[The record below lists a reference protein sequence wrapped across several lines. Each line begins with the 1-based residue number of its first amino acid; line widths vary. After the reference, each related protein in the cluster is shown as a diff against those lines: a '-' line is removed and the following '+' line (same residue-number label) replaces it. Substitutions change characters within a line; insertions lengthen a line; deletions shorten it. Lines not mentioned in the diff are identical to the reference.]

1 MGLIAMNLA
10 TENQQLQ
17 HSKVAKAGP
26 LPLQWSS
33 SSALE
38 TQLYQFQLSSV
49 GRSFRNMFQI
59 LIPSD
64 LEIEWFSMSK
74 KEVLICRGF
83 LGEGYGYDSHTY
95 HKVRCARAWLVGWL
109 ETRLRVGVTNLVV
122 SQLCSTEKKRAG

>member
-1 MGLIAMNLA
+1 MNLA

-49 GRSFRNMFQI
+49 GSSFSNMFQI
-59 LIPSD
+59 LILSD
-64 LEIEWFSMSK
+64 LEIEWFPMFK
-74 KEVLICRGF
+74 KEVLICRIF
-83 LGEGYGYDSHTY
+83 L
-95 HKVRCARAWLVGWL
+95 VRAMAAMTLIHITRRDVRVRGSWDGWKRDYAL
-109 ETRLRVGVTNLVV
+109 E
-122 SQLCSTEKKRAG
+122 S

>member
-1 MGLIAMNLA
+1 MGLIAMSLA

-49 GRSFRNMFQI
+49 GRSFRNMFQK
-59 LIPSD
+59 LNG
-64 LEIEWFSMSK
+64 FRCSK
-74 KEVLICRGF
+74 RR
-83 LGEGYGYDSHTY
+83 S
-95 HKVRCARAWLVGWL
+95 
-109 ETRLRVGVTNLVV
+109 
-122 SQLCSTEKKRAG
+122 